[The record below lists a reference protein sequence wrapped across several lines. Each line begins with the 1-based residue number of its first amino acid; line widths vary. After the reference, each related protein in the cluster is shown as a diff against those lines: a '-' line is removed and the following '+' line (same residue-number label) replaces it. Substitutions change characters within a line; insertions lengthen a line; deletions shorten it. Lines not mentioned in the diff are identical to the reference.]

1 MESSFPYGISD
12 TEIYRYLGY
21 RGQTPLAPVLEK
33 IEVCKKHLLS
43 DVTPKA
49 IWKYYDIY
57 WIDAST
63 FSVEGIPINSKNL
76 SRNLKDCHMLCMMAA
91 TLGPAP
97 DRYIQKAEITAMSD
111 AVIYQAISAAMIE
124 AYCNHINQVI
134 KDEMYQRDLFTRPR
148 FSPGYGDFS
157 LDFQKTLGQLLQMSK
172 EIGVT
177 LTDSLLMM
185 PSKSVTAVIGVG
197 TNNANCTM
205 AGCEVC
211 NKSRTCLYRRTP
223 EGE

>member
-1 MESSFPYGISD
+1 MDTPFPYGISD

-21 RGQTPLAPVLEK
+21 RGQTPEPPVLEK
-33 IEVCKKHLLS
+33 IQICKKRLMES
-43 DVTPKA
+43 VTPKA
-49 IWKYYDIY
+49 IWKYYDIH
-57 WIDAST
+57 WCADGS
-63 FSVEGIPINSKNL
+63 FLVEDIPIHSKNL
-76 SRNLKDCHMLCMMAA
+76 SRNLKDCHMICFLAV

-97 DRYIQKAEITAMSD
+97 DRFIQKAEITAMSD

-124 AYCNHINQVI
+124 SYCNHINQVI
-134 KDEMYQRDLFTRPR
+134 KDEMMQRGLFTRPR
-148 FSPGYGDFS
+148 FSPGYGDFP
-157 LDFQKTLGQLLQMSK
+157 LEFQKTLGQCLQMSK

-185 PSKSVTAVIGVG
+185 PSKSVTAVIGIG
-197 TNNANCTM
+197 TTNPNCTM